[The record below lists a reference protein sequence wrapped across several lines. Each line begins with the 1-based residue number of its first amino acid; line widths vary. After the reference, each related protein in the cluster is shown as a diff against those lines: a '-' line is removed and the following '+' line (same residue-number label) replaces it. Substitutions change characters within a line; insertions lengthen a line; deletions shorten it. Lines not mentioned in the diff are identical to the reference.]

1 MPLQIY
7 NTMTRSREPFVP
19 LEPGKVKMYVCGPT
33 VYDYIHIGNARPV
46 IVFDVVRSYLEYLG
60 YDVNYVVNF
69 TDVDDKLIRKAR
81 ELDMDVSAVAEKFIA
96 AYHEDL
102 AGLNVPTASMNPRV
116 TESMDLIIDFIKE
129 LVDKGYAYENDGD
142 VFYRTKKFKDYG
154 QLSGQNLEELQFGIR
169 INVDER
175 KENAEDFVLW
185 KAAKPGEIHWSS
197 PWGDGRP
204 GWHIE
209 CSAMARHY
217 LGDTLDIHGGGQDLQ
232 FPHHECEC
240 AQSEVIT
247 GKPLSR
253 YWMHNGYIRI
263 DNEKMSKSLGNGILV
278 KDLRAHHKP
287 EALRYFML
295 STHYRNPLNYNQETM
310 SQAENSVERIANAVA
325 NVKHRLANALEGNG
339 GVSTELQTKLDGILQ
354 QFGEKM
360 NDDFNTP
367 DAITAVFDWVSEV
380 NHLLQR
386 DVVHQAEL
394 QAVLHTFHSMNSVL
408 RIYSEPSEE
417 LLDDEIEQLIAER
430 VEARKTKNWGRAD
443 EIRDLLAAKGIVL
456 EDTAQGMRWRRK

>member
-81 ELDMDVSAVAEKFIA
+81 ELDMEVSAVAEKFIA

-102 AGLNVPTASMNPRV
+102 AGLNVPAASMNPRV

-129 LVDKGYAYENDGD
+129 LVDKDYAYENDGD

-185 KAAKPGEIHWSS
+185 KAAKPGEIYWSS

-240 AQSEVIT
+240 AQSEAIT

-367 DAITAVFDWVSEV
+367 DAITAVFDWVSEA

-386 DVVHQAEL
+386 AVVHQAEL
-394 QAVLHTFHSMNSVL
+394 QAVLHTFQSMNNVL

>member
-1 MPLQIY
+1 MSLQIY
-7 NTMTRSREPFVP
+7 NTMTRSRELFVP

-81 ELDMDVSAVAEKFIA
+81 ELDMEVPAVAEKFIA

-102 AGLNVPTASMNPRV
+102 AGLNVPAASINPRV
-116 TESMDLIIDFIKE
+116 TESMELIIDFIKD
-129 LVDKGYAYENDGD
+129 LVAKGYAYENGGD

-185 KAAKPGEIHWSS
+185 KAAKPGEIYWSS

-240 AQSEVIT
+240 AQSEVVT

-278 KDLRAHHKP
+278 KDLRARHKP

-325 NVKHRLANALEGNG
+325 NVKHRLAIALEGNG
-339 GVSTELQTKLDGILQ
+339 EVSAELQMKLDGILR
-354 QFGEKM
+354 QFEEKM

-367 DAITAVFDWVSEV
+367 DAITAVFEWVSEA
-380 NHLLQR
+380 NLLLQR
-386 DVVHQAEL
+386 DVVNQVEL
-394 QAVLHTFHSMNSVL
+394 QAVLQTFHSMNSVL

>member
-1 MPLQIY
+1 MSLQIY

-46 IVFDVVRSYLEYLG
+46 IVFDVVRSYLEYVG

-81 ELDMDVSAVAEKFIA
+81 ELNMEVPAVAEKFIA

-102 AGLNVPTASMNPRV
+102 AGLNVPAASINPRV
-116 TESMDLIIDFIKE
+116 TESMDLIIDFIKD

-185 KAAKPGEIHWSS
+185 KEAKPGEIYWSS

-278 KDLRAHHKP
+278 KDLRARHKP

-325 NVKHRLANALEGNG
+325 NVKHRLAIALKGNEE
-339 GVSTELQTKLDGILQ
+339 VSAELQMKLDGILQ

-360 NDDFNTP
+360 DDDFNTP
-367 DAITAVFDWVSEV
+367 DAITAVFEWVSEA
-380 NHLLQR
+380 NLLLQR
-386 DVVHQAEL
+386 DVVNQAEL
-394 QAVLHTFHSMNSVL
+394 QRVLHTFHSMNTVL

-417 LLDDEIEQLIAER
+417 LLDDEVEQLIAER

-443 EIRDLLAAKGIVL
+443 EIRDLLATKGIVL